1 MYDVYTSIF
10 QCTPSGLPQYLTIF
24 VHPYDVLKKPNLSKP
39 PVGVARGMVTS
50 KQEVELGLGVAVKM
64 LLEKSF
70 QVSRLS
76 VVPNLFK

>member
-1 MYDVYTSIF
+1 MYTSIF
-10 QCTPSGLPQYLTIF
+10 CCISLGLPQYLTIF
-24 VHPYDVLKKPNLSKP
+24 VHPYDVLKKPILSKP
-39 PVGVARGMVTS
+39 PVGVTRGVTTS
-50 KQEVELGLGVAVKM
+50 KQEVDLGLGVAVKM